1 MEKCIQVCRMLVV
14 VVILFCNILFCNT
27 LMVNAKNIVNISSE
41 YLGFSREN
49 TIKDMKKLAKEIG
62 GMKKKENSK
71 YNYYV
76 SGQKIKIGV
85 NKEADARENED
96 YIYIYNGGNKN
107 VRLLGIKIGMS
118 KEKAAK
124 TLRNAGL
131 HEAEKNTFWWGDAGC
146 VKLKLKKNKII
157 KYSYQCSPTS

>member
-1 MEKCIQVCRMLVV
+1 
-14 VVILFCNILFCNT
+14 
-27 LMVNAKNIVNISSE
+27 MVNAKNIVNISSE
-41 YLGFSREN
+41 YLAFSREN

-107 VRLLGIKIGMS
+107 VRLFGIKIGMS

-131 HEAEKNTFWWGDAGC
+131 HEAEKNTFWWGDAGY
-146 VKLKLKKNKII
+146 VKLKLKKIRSLNIVI
-157 KYSYQCSPTS
+157 NAALQAKYIFSGVNEHFLVLMSIFIEK